1 MHGAVE
7 QKLKRGREVEDEA
20 ELSGATLSLNGD
32 RIVDDES
39 AIATCPSSTFSS
51 QIILVSVTMG
61 RVRPIHIQAQVSF
74 CISMKKSRYVT

>member
-1 MHGAVE
+1 MHSAVE

-61 RVRPIHIQAQVSF
+61 RVRPIHIQAQVRLLLF
-74 CISMKKSRYVT
+74 FDKEIR

>member
-1 MHGAVE
+1 MHSAVE

-51 QIILVSVTMG
+51 QIILVCNNGSGQTHSHPGPSKATFVF
-61 RVRPIHIQAQVSF
+61 R
-74 CISMKKSRYVT
+74 